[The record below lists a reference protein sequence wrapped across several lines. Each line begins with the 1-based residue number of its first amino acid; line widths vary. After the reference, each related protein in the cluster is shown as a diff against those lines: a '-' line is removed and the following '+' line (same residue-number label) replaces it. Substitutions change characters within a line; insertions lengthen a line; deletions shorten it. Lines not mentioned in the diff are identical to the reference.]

1 MKMRLRSPT
10 DPSNIVRTMTSVL
23 VVDDDPRIR
32 AAVRGLIAAK
42 PGYSLVAE
50 AGSIAE
56 ATALARETKPEV
68 ILLDLG
74 LPDGSGARL
83 LDALHAESIR
93 PLVLVLTVF
102 DDDDHIFEAIR
113 AGALGYLLKED
124 IGTRLLSSLD
134 DVRGGGSPMSPSIA
148 RRVLARFAAPAP
160 GDAPPRSDAG
170 RCALT
175 AREREVTELLAHGCT
190 YDEVGHTLGVTK
202 NTVRAFIRSI
212 YEKLHVCSKTEAVRE
227 AMRLGIIQKP

>member
-1 MKMRLRSPT
+1 
-10 DPSNIVRTMTSVL
+10 MTSVL

-42 PGYSLVAE
+42 SGFSVVGE
-50 AGSIAE
+50 AGSVGE
-56 ATALARETKPEV
+56 ATALARETKPDV

-74 LPDGSGARL
+74 LPDGSGARF
-83 LDALHAESIR
+83 LDVLRAETIR
-93 PLVLVLTVF
+93 PLVVVLTIF
-102 DDDDHIFEAIR
+102 EDDDHIFEAIR

-124 IGTRLLSSLD
+124 LGTRLLASLD
-134 DVRGGGSPMSPSIA
+134 DVRNGGSPMSPSIA
-148 RRVLARFAAPAP
+148 RRILASFTAPVP
-160 GDAPPRSDAG
+160 GDEPPCADAG

-190 YDEVGHTLGVTK
+190 YDEVGRALDVTK
-202 NTVRAFIRSI
+202 NTVRTFIRSI